1 MNKIDVIV
9 QNVINK
15 TANEQKAN
23 QLVRSNINKLMLSER
38 RSFSKEVYEISER
51 LFQLIEY
58 AIENGEGQY
67 RDKIT
72 LGYVDDNGE
81 KQIEEAFYINYYVSV
96 ENEMKSI
103 CPIIRNILVMTV
115 QFSSYEA
122 YLANDDKFIFNGSS
136 DPRAEG
142 LSISFPI
149 FNGEINKNNVMLILA
164 HEVEHLYQYQM
175 SVNSKNPIKPQKLYI
190 LANHAMASSDEL
202 LKNIGYIIYFF
213 SNVEIDARMQEFYRE
228 LERNREYDYLD
239 LYNNTKVWG
248 LFQTVKEMFDE
259 IVKMDKQEVGKR
271 TMELGL
277 HRHEFIKL
285 VRIQINKFLW
295 KIERI
300 WQQFNI
306 DKLNEE
312 QIRPK
317 GIFFFK

>member
-1 MNKIDVIV
+1 
-9 QNVINK
+9 
-15 TANEQKAN
+15 
-23 QLVRSNINKLMLSER
+23 
-38 RSFSKEVYEISER
+38 
-51 LFQLIEY
+51 
-58 AIENGEGQY
+58 
-67 RDKIT
+67 
-72 LGYVDDNGE
+72 
-81 KQIEEAFYINYYVSV
+81 
-96 ENEMKSI
+96 
-103 CPIIRNILVMTV
+103 
-115 QFSSYEA
+115 
-122 YLANDDKFIFNGSS
+122 
-136 DPRAEG
+136 
-142 LSISFPI
+142 
-149 FNGEINKNNVMLILA
+149 
-164 HEVEHLYQYQM
+164 
-175 SVNSKNPIKPQKLYI
+175 
-190 LANHAMASSDEL
+190 
-202 LKNIGYIIYFF
+202 
-213 SNVEIDARMQEFYRE
+213 MQEFYRE

-306 DKLNEE
+306 DKLNEG